1 MHGAGGRLVDTNF
14 GEPEEVVIKVQA
26 RVNISTNDPEINGV
40 FGRVHHGDR
49 LLIIASK
56 A

>member
-1 MHGAGGRLVDTNF
+1 
-14 GEPEEVVIKVQA
+14 
-26 RVNISTNDPEINGV
+26 VNIATNDPEINGV

-49 LLIIASK
+49 LLITAAK